1 VTLGKIAHKGSVG
14 KGRKVEVR
22 TDEEVALSS
31 GKKVPSMIAL
41 EYTGADAVKSKWLQ
55 FVWFELVATAPDKNT
70 TGTGTFPMNS
80 GKDLQLTTES
90 AKPVWGV
97 DGGASEPFYEAP
109 GAEGAQGLNIR
120 NASTSTMFDDPGG
133 DTALSMAQSL
143 SSARPKATE
152 VVFTAHFDS
161 YLMQPQKSGL
171 VATYHV
177 SWVATTKFKVDTSG
191 KLTIGDSKI
200 KYNVEAS
207 GQVKALPADMRKV
220 LAANYKDIADLQ

>member
-1 VTLGKIAHKGSVG
+1 
-14 KGRKVEVR
+14 
-22 TDEEVALSS
+22 
-31 GKKVPSMIAL
+31 
-41 EYTGADAVKSKWLQ
+41 
-55 FVWFELVATAPDKNT
+55 
-70 TGTGTFPMNS
+70 
-80 GKDLQLTTES
+80 
-90 AKPVWGV
+90 
-97 DGGASEPFYEAP
+97 
-109 GAEGAQGLNIR
+109 
-120 NASTSTMFDDPGG
+120 
-133 DTALSMAQSL
+133 MAQSL

-191 KLTIGDSKI
+191 KLTIGDPKI

-220 LAANYKDIADLQ
+220 LAANYKETSPTSNDIVQLADILTGRTLFAISSRDVRTESPRDCRAAESPRQA